1 MEIVTQR
8 EMTDQFLAFEPLV
21 GRDCRVAQ
29 AQTTTVTGHSFD
41 REKFVKRVTEGK
53 TRLI

>member
-8 EMTDQFLAFEPLV
+8 EMTDQFLAFDPLV
-21 GRDCRVAQ
+21 ERDSRVAQ
-29 AQTTTVTGHSFD
+29 ARMKTVTGHSFD